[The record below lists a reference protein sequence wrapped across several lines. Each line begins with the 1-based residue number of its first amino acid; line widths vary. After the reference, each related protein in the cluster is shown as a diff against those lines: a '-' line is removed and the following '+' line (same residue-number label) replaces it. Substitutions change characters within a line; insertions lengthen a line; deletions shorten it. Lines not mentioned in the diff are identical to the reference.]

1 MAPVVLGRH
10 VTGRD
15 ELAIHWIFPSKPKP
29 GQPCEAEAMMRVPP
43 TITLRS

>member
-1 MAPVVLGRH
+1 VVLGQH

-15 ELAIHWIFPSKPKP
+15 ELAIHRIFLSKAKL
-29 GQPCEAEAMMRVPP
+29 GQPCEAEAMMRVQP